1 MKFPR
6 RLPMKSSIVK
16 RSVSIDGHKTS
27 VALEDEFWNELKQI
41 AAAQNTSAG
50 KLVLKIEKEREHAN
64 LSSAIRLFVLD
75 YYCKRAAADQQPK
88 HPPARRRPSTTCA
101 CVSFTGSRLCVL
113 PQ

>member
-64 LSSAIRLFVLD
+64 LSSAIRLFVLA
-75 YYCKRAAADQQPK
+75 YFQRAAVRSAADRQPK
-88 HPPARRRPSTTCA
+88 HPPAR
-101 CVSFTGSRLCVL
+101 
-113 PQ
+113 

>member
-41 AAAQNTSAG
+41 AAAQNTSVG
-50 KLVLKIEKEREHAN
+50 KLVLKIEKKREHAN
-64 LSSAIRLFVLD
+64 LSSAIRQFVLD
-75 YYCKRAAADQQPK
+75 YYYKRAAVRSAADRHPK
-88 HPPARRRPSTTCA
+88 HPPARR
-101 CVSFTGSRLCVL
+101 
-113 PQ
+113 